1 MGFPFHTTYVLRNVQ
16 LLSYARLFATP
27 WTAAHQASLS
37 FTISWSYLKL
47 LSIESVILFNQ
58 LIHPLYIN
66 YYFKLNSVELS
77 YNLLP
82 RWRRSPSLL
91 QGIFLT
97 QGWNLPAN
105 AGHAR
110 GVDLIL
116 ALGRSPRGGNG
127 NSPVFLP
134 GKIPGTEEPG
144 GASVHGVTKS
154 WT

>member
-1 MGFPFHTTYVLRNVQ
+1 MGFPFHTTYVLGNVQ

-27 WTAAHQASLS
+27 WSAACQASPS

-47 LSIESVILFNQ
+47 LSIESVMLFNQ

-66 YYFKLNSVELS
+66 YHFKLNSVELS

-82 RWRRSPSLL
+82 RWCRSPSLL

-97 QGWNLPAN
+97 QGWNPPAN

-116 ALGRSPRGGNG
+116 
-127 NSPVFLP
+127 
-134 GKIPGTEEPG
+134 GKIPWRR
-144 GASVHGVTKS
+144 K
-154 WT
+154 W